1 MILMNEIVKH
11 YDLNLNLKPI
21 KQYVLNEKK
30 STGLKNQNSNVGGYQ
45 SFAYKEWPKVLFDL
59 KNYIQKQIPDQTFI
73 SLWYNINGYDCY
85 NKLHLHNVEKGY
97 SGVFYIDVPDKDM
110 GNLYFE
116 DGTEYKPIPNRLIL
130 FPTDLKHGVKPN
142 QSNQKRIS
150 MSFNYLKNPNREIKF
165 QGHEFLKSGIKI

>member
-1 MILMNEIVKH
+1 MIRDYTLEL
-11 YDLNLNLKPI
+11 DLQPI
-21 KQYVLNEKK
+21 KEYVISEKK
-30 STGLKNQNSNVGGYQ
+30 STDLTARKSNVGGWQ
-45 SFAYKEWPKVLFDL
+45 SFLCREWPKVLFGL
-59 KNYIQKQIPDQTFI
+59 KNFIQKQIPDQTFI
-73 SLWYNINGYDCY
+73 SLWYNVNGHGCY
-85 NKLHLHNVEKGY
+85 NKLHLHNVEEGY

-116 DGTEYKPIPNRLIL
+116 DGTEYEPIPNRLIL

-150 MSFNYLKNPNREIKF
+150 MSFNYLKNPDREIKF

>member
-1 MILMNEIVKH
+1 MIRDYTLEL
-11 YDLNLNLKPI
+11 DLQPI
-21 KQYVLNEKK
+21 KEYVISEKK
-30 STGLKNQNSNVGGYQ
+30 STQLTAKKSNVGGYQ
-45 SFAYKEWPKVLFDL
+45 SLIYDKWPEVLFGL
-59 KNYIQKQIPDQTFI
+59 KNFIRRQIPDQTFI
-73 SLWYNINGYDCY
+73 SLWYNVNGYGCY
-85 NKLHLHNVEKGY
+85 NKLHLHNMEEGY

-116 DGTEYKPIPNRLIL
+116 DGTEYEPIPNRLIL